1 MPVSYP
7 AQVPTSGITSL
18 SWTNATA
25 SLISRSPFTFQG
37 QSQNYPGAIRYA
49 TISVD
54 GLNREGAEDW
64 VGFLDSLH
72 GTKGTFLFGDPMAK
86 VPMGAARNSHSPTI
100 RTTNASSDKD
110 IITINS
116 NITATTP
123 GWLRRG
129 DWIQIG
135 TGLNARLYKILN
147 SNPVGINSSGNT
159 GNINLWP
166 TFRRDP
172 VVGEAIYVENPKG
185 LFRRSSG
192 VFNYSEENGCKYSL
206 SFDCEE
212 VI

>member
-7 AQVPTSGITSL
+7 AQVPTSGITRL

-25 SLISRSPFTFQG
+25 SVISRSPFTFQG

-49 TISVD
+49 QITVEN
-54 GLNREGAEDW
+54 LNREDAEDW

-86 VPMGAARNSHSPTI
+86 VPMGVGGGSPTI
-100 RTTNASSDKD
+100 RGVNNASKD
-110 IITINS
+110 SISVNTNLTS
-116 NITATTP
+116 NVIA
-123 GWLRRG
+123 WLRRG
-129 DWIQIG
+129 DWIQLG
-135 TGLNARLYKILN
+135 TGLDARLYKVLN
-147 SNPVGINSSGNT
+147 QVNVSGSTGISGT
-159 GNINLWP
+159 VNIWP
-166 TFRRDP
+166 SYRRTP
-172 VVGEAIYVENPKG
+172 TVGEAVIITEPKG

>member
-49 TISVD
+49 QISVEN
-54 GLNREGAEDW
+54 LNREDAEDW

-72 GTKGTFLFGDPMAK
+72 GTKGTFLFGDPAAVK
-86 VPMGAARNSHSPTI
+86 PMGAARNSHSPTI
-100 RTTNASSDKD
+100 RAANTVSKD
-110 IITINS
+110 TITINS
-116 NITATTP
+116 NITVTTLS
-123 GWLRRG
+123 WLRRG

-135 TGLNARLYKILN
+135 TGLDARLYKVVN
-147 SNPVGINSSGNT
+147 SNPVGINSSGNS

>member
-7 AQVPTSGITSL
+7 AKVPTSGITSL

-37 QSQNYPGAIRYA
+37 QSQSYPGAIRYA
-49 TISVD
+49 RISVEN
-54 GLNREGAEDW
+54 LNRGDAEDW

-86 VPMGAARNSHSPTI
+86 VPMGTGGGNPIVRQVNTV
-100 RTTNASSDKD
+100 SSDA
-110 IITINS
+110 INVEGLLL
-116 NITATTP
+116 TGPTE
-123 GWLRRG
+123 GWLKRG
-129 DWIQIG
+129 DWIQLG
-135 TGLNARLYKILN
+135 SGLDSRLYKVLQDVPK
-147 SNPVGINSSGNT
+147 SNTSGYSGT
-159 GNINLWP
+159 IYIWP
-166 TFRRDP
+166 KFRRTP
-172 VVGEAIYVENPKG
+172 ITGEDVIITEPKG

-192 VFNYSEENGCKYSL
+192 TFNYSQENGCMYSL

>member
-49 TISVD
+49 QISVD
-54 GLNREGAEDW
+54 GLNREDAEDW

-86 VPMGAARNSHSPTI
+86 VPMGTARGTALVNAVN
-100 RTTNASSDKD
+100 TTTRDV
-110 IITINS
+110 
-116 NITATTP
+116 ITAKNVPTT
-123 GWLRRG
+123 GTQAGFLKRG
-129 DWIQIG
+129 DWIQLG
-135 TGLNARLYKILN
+135 TGLNSRLYKVVANVTKNNTTGIT
-147 SNPVGINSSGNT
+147 SNIH
-159 GNINLWP
+159 LWP
-166 TFRRDP
+166 TFRITPNIDDT
-172 VVGEAIYVENPKG
+172 IIFENPKG

-192 VFNYSEENGCKYSL
+192 TFNYSEENGCMYSL

>member
-49 TISVD
+49 QISVEN
-54 GLNREGAEDW
+54 LNREDAEDW
-64 VGFLDSLH
+64 VGFLDSLQ

-86 VPMGAARNSHSPTI
+86 VPMGVGGGSPTVKNVNNTTKDVI
-100 RTTNASSDKD
+100 NANVSYTTNVA
-110 IITINS
+110 
-116 NITATTP
+116 
-123 GWLRRG
+123 GWLKRG
-129 DWIQIG
+129 DWIQLG
-135 TGLNARLYKILN
+135 TGLDARLYKVV
-147 SNPVGINSSGNT
+147 SNVNVAGSTSTSGNIHFWPAFRKTPLT
-159 GNINLWP
+159 GDEIVLN
-166 TFRRDP
+166 
-172 VVGEAIYVENPKG
+172 NPKG
-185 LFRRSSG
+185 LFRRSTG
-192 VFNYSEENGCKYSL
+192 TFNYSEENGCMYSL

>member
-18 SWTNATA
+18 RWTNATA

-49 TISVD
+49 QISVD
-54 GLNREGAEDW
+54 GLNREDAEDW

-72 GTKGTFLFGDPMAK
+72 GTKGTFLFGDPMA
-86 VPMGAARNSHSPTI
+86 VTPMGTARGTALVNSANLTS
-100 RTTNASSDKD
+100 RDV
-110 IITINS
+110 
-116 NITATTP
+116 ITAKNVPTT
-123 GWLRRG
+123 GSSSNFLKRG
-129 DWIQIG
+129 DWIQLG
-135 TGLNARLYKILN
+135 AGLNSRLYKVV
-147 SNPVGINSSGNT
+147 SNVDKNNT
-159 GNINLWP
+159 TGVTGSIYLWP
-166 TFRRDP
+166 TFRITPNIDD
-172 VVGEAIYVENPKG
+172 VITFGNPKG

-192 VFNYSEENGCKYSL
+192 TFNYSEENGCIYSL

>member
-49 TISVD
+49 RISVEN
-54 GLNREGAEDW
+54 LNREDAEDW

-86 VPMGAARNSHSPTI
+86 VPMGTARGTALVNAVSASKDEISAKNVPT
-100 RTTNASSDKD
+100 TGSQLDFLK
-110 IITINS
+110 
-116 NITATTP
+116 
-123 GWLRRG
+123 RG
-129 DWIQIG
+129 DWIQLG
-135 TGLNARLYKILN
+135 AGLDSRLYKVVRN
-147 SNPVGINSSGNT
+147 VSKNNT
-159 GNINLWP
+159 TGVTGLIHIWP
-166 TFRRDP
+166 SLRITPNNGDVITF
-172 VVGEAIYVENPKG
+172 ENPKG

-192 VFNYSEENGCKYSL
+192 TFNYSEENGCVYSL

>member
-49 TISVD
+49 QISVEN
-54 GLNREGAEDW
+54 LNREDAEDW

-86 VPMGAARNSHSPTI
+86 VPMGVGGGSPTVKNVSNTTRDVI
-100 RTTNASSDKD
+100 TANVSYTTNV
-110 IITINS
+110 I
-116 NITATTP
+116 
-123 GWLRRG
+123 GWLKRG
-129 DWIQIG
+129 DWLQLG
-135 TGLNARLYKILN
+135 NGLDARLYKVMSNVHVSGSTGNSSNIHLWPAFRQTPVAGNEIILN
-147 SNPVGINSSGNT
+147 
-159 GNINLWP
+159 
-166 TFRRDP
+166 
-172 VVGEAIYVENPKG
+172 NPKG

-192 VFNYSEENGCKYSL
+192 TFNYSEENGCKYSL

>member
-49 TISVD
+49 QISVND
-54 GLNREGAEDW
+54 LNREDAEDW

-86 VPMGAARNSHSPTI
+86 VPMGTARGTALVSLVNTFTKDAINAKNVPT
-100 RTTNASSDKD
+100 TGS
-110 IITINS
+110 
-116 NITATTP
+116 TANF
-123 GWLRRG
+123 LKRG
-129 DWIQIG
+129 DWIQLG
-135 TGLNARLYKILN
+135 TGLNSRLYKVG
-147 SNPVGINSSGNT
+147 SNVIKSNT
-159 GNINLWP
+159 TGATSTIHLWP
-166 TFRRDP
+166 TFRITPNVDD
-172 VVGEAIYVENPKG
+172 VITFENPKG

-192 VFNYSEENGCKYSL
+192 TFNYSEENGCKYSL

>member
-37 QSQNYPGAIRYA
+37 QSQNYSGAIRYA
-49 TISVD
+49 KISVENL
-54 GLNREGAEDW
+54 GREDAEDW
-64 VGFLDSLH
+64 VGFLDSLQ
-72 GTKGTFLFGDPMAK
+72 GTKGTFQFGDPMAK
-86 VPMGAARNSHSPTI
+86 VPMGVGGGSPTV
-100 RTTNASSDKD
+100 R
-110 IITINS
+110 TINNTSRDSISVDTTLTS
-116 NITATTP
+116 NVTA
-123 GWLRRG
+123 WLKRG

-135 TGLNARLYKILN
+135 TGLDSRLYKVLN
-147 SNPVGINSSGNT
+147 QVDITGSTGASNLL
-159 GNINLWP
+159 NLWP
-166 TFRRDP
+166 SYRRTP
-172 VVGEAIYVENPKG
+172 VIGEAVIIRNPRG

>member
-37 QSQNYPGAIRYA
+37 QSQSYPGAIRYA
-49 TISVD
+49 SISV
-54 GLNREGAEDW
+54 GNLNREDAEDW

-72 GTKGTFLFGDPMAK
+72 GTKGTFLFGDPMA
-86 VPMGAARNSHSPTI
+86 VTPMGTARGTALV
-100 RTTNASSDKD
+100 NAV
-110 IITINS
+110 NS
-116 NITATTP
+116 NTRDVITAKNVPTT
-123 GWLRRG
+123 GSQFGFLKRG
-129 DWIQIG
+129 DWIQLG
-135 TGLNARLYKILN
+135 TGLNSRLYKVV
-147 SNPVGINSSGNT
+147 SNVNKYNT
-159 GNINLWP
+159 TGTTANIYLWP
-166 TFRRDP
+166 AFRITPLIDDVITF
-172 VVGEAIYVENPKG
+172 ENPKG

-192 VFNYSEENGCKYSL
+192 TFNYSEENGCMYSL

>member
-18 SWTNATA
+18 SWTNTTA

-49 TISVD
+49 QISVD
-54 GLNREGAEDW
+54 GLNREDAEDW

-86 VPMGAARNSHSPTI
+86 VPMGVGGGSPTVRGI
-100 RTTNASSDKD
+100 NNVTKDVITANVSYTTNV
-110 IITINS
+110 IR
-116 NITATTP
+116 
-123 GWLRRG
+123 WLKRG
-129 DWIQIG
+129 DWLQLG
-135 TGLNARLYKILN
+135 NGLDARLYKVMN
-147 SNPVGINSSGNT
+147 NVNVTGSASTSN
-159 GNINLWP
+159 NIHLWP
-166 TFRRDP
+166 AFRKTPLFGD
-172 VVGEAIYVENPKG
+172 EIITDNPKG
-185 LFRRSSG
+185 LFRRSTG
-192 VFNYSEENGCKYSL
+192 TFNYSEENGCKYSL

>member
-37 QSQNYPGAIRYA
+37 QSQNYPGALRYA
-49 TISVD
+49 QISVEN
-54 GLNREGAEDW
+54 LNREDAEDW

-86 VPMGAARNSHSPTI
+86 VPMGSARNSHSPTI
-100 RTTNASSDKD
+100 RAANTGSRD
-110 IITINS
+110 IITLNS
-116 NITATTP
+116 NITVATP
-123 GWLRRG
+123 NWIKRG
-129 DWIQIG
+129 DWIQLG
-135 TGLNARLYKILN
+135 TGLNARLHKVVN
-147 SNPVGINSSGNT
+147 SSPVGVNSSGFT
-159 GNINLWP
+159 GNVHLWP

-172 VVGEAIYVENPKG
+172 VVGEDIYVENPKG
-185 LFRRSSG
+185 LLRRSTG
-192 VFNYSEENGCKYSL
+192 TFNYSEENGCMYSL

>member
-25 SLISRSPFTFQG
+25 SIISRSPFTFQG

-49 TISVD
+49 QISVD
-54 GLNREGAEDW
+54 GLNREDAEDW

-72 GTKGTFLFGDPMAK
+72 GTKGTFLFGDPMA
-86 VPMGAARNSHSPTI
+86 VTPMGTARGTALVNTVNQTS
-100 RTTNASSDKD
+100 RDV
-110 IITINS
+110 
-116 NITATTP
+116 ITAKNVPTTGP
-123 GWLRRG
+123 ASNFLKRG
-129 DWIQIG
+129 DWIQLG
-135 TGLNARLYKILN
+135 AGLNSRLYKVV
-147 SNPVGINSSGNT
+147 SNVNKNNTTGIT
-159 GNINLWP
+159 GSIHLWP
-166 TFRRDP
+166 AFRITPLIDDVITF
-172 VVGEAIYVENPKG
+172 ENPKG

-192 VFNYSEENGCKYSL
+192 TFNYSEENGCKYSL

>member
-7 AQVPTSGITSL
+7 AQVPTSGITRL

-49 TISVD
+49 RISVEN
-54 GLNREGAEDW
+54 LNREDAEDW

-86 VPMGAARNSHSPTI
+86 VPMGSGGGNPTLRATSATGRDQI
-100 RTTNASSDKD
+100 SIATDFTTGKTN
-110 IITINS
+110 
-116 NITATTP
+116 
-123 GWLRRG
+123 WLKRG

-135 TGLNARLYKILN
+135 TGLDARLYKILN
-147 SNPVGINSSGNT
+147 QVNISGSNGFSNWVYVWPAISR
-159 GNINLWP
+159 NL
-166 TFRRDP
+166 
-172 VVGEAIYVENPKG
+172 VLGESIILDNPKG

-192 VFNYSEENGCKYSL
+192 VFNYSVENGCKYSL

>member
-37 QSQNYPGAIRYA
+37 QSQNYLGAIRYA
-49 TISVD
+49 SITVD
-54 GLNREGAEDW
+54 GLNREDAEDW

-72 GTKGTFLFGDPMAK
+72 GTKGTFLFGDPMA
-86 VPMGAARNSHSPTI
+86 VTPMGTARGTALVNSVGLGSRDLISAKNVPT
-100 RTTNASSDKD
+100 TGSQLNFLK
-110 IITINS
+110 
-116 NITATTP
+116 
-123 GWLRRG
+123 RG
-129 DWIQIG
+129 DWIQLG
-135 TGLNARLYKILN
+135 AGLNSRLYKVV
-147 SNPVGINSSGNT
+147 SNVNKSNT
-159 GNINLWP
+159 TGVTSNIFLWP
-166 TFRRDP
+166 TFRITPNVDD
-172 VVGEAIYVENPKG
+172 VITFENPKG

-192 VFNYSEENGCKYSL
+192 TFNYSEENGCMYSL

>member
-49 TISVD
+49 QISVEN
-54 GLNREGAEDW
+54 LNREDAEDW

-86 VPMGAARNSHSPTI
+86 VPMGTGGGSPTI
-100 RTTNASSDKD
+100 RAINNASRDS
-110 IITINS
+110 ITVNTSLTS
-116 NITATTP
+116 NVTA
-123 GWLRRG
+123 WLKRG

-135 TGLNARLYKILN
+135 TGLDSRLYKVLN
-147 SNPVGINSSGNT
+147 QTNIAGSTGASGLL
-159 GNINLWP
+159 NLWP
-166 TFRRDP
+166 SYRRTP
-172 VVGEAIYVENPKG
+172 VIGEAVIINNPKG

>member
-1 MPVSYP
+1 MPVNYP

-37 QSQNYPGAIRYA
+37 QSQTYPGAIRYA
-49 TISVD
+49 QISVD
-54 GLNREGAEDW
+54 GLNREDAEDW

-86 VPMGAARNSHSPTI
+86 VPLGTARGTALVSAVN
-100 RTTNASSDKD
+100 RTTRDV
-110 IITINS
+110 IIAKNVPTTGS
-116 NITATTP
+116 TANF
-123 GWLRRG
+123 LKRG
-129 DWIQIG
+129 DWIQLG
-135 TGLNARLYKILN
+135 AGLNSRLYKVV
-147 SNPVGINSSGNT
+147 SNVNKNNTTGIT
-159 GNINLWP
+159 GNIHLWP
-166 TFRRDP
+166 AFRIAPLVDDVITF
-172 VVGEAIYVENPKG
+172 ENPKG

-192 VFNYSEENGCKYSL
+192 TFNYSEENGCKYSL

>member
-7 AQVPTSGITSL
+7 AEVPTSGITSL

-49 TISVD
+49 QITVD
-54 GLNREGAEDW
+54 GLNREDAEDW

-86 VPMGAARNSHSPTI
+86 VPMGTARGTALVNVVG
-100 RTTNASSDKD
+100 TTTMDV
-110 IITINS
+110 
-116 NITATTP
+116 ITAKNVPIT
-123 GWLRRG
+123 GSQADFLKRG
-129 DWIQIG
+129 DWIQLG
-135 TGLNARLYKILN
+135 AGLNSRLYKVV
-147 SNPVGINSSGNT
+147 SNVNKNNTTGVT
-159 GNINLWP
+159 GNIYLWP
-166 TFRRDP
+166 SFRITP
-172 VVGEAIYVENPKG
+172 NVGDTIRFENPKG

-192 VFNYSEENGCKYSL
+192 TFNYSEENGCMYSL

>member
-49 TISVD
+49 KISVENLD
-54 GLNREGAEDW
+54 REDAEDW
-64 VGFLDSLH
+64 VGFLDSLQ

-86 VPMGAARNSHSPTI
+86 TPMGVGGGNPVVNGDNQTGDSLLLSGAPLN
-100 RTTNASSDKD
+100 TTD
-110 IITINS
+110 
-116 NITATTP
+116 
-123 GWLRRG
+123 WLKRG
-129 DWIQIG
+129 DWFQIG
-135 TGLNARLYKILN
+135 AGLNARLHKIVSNVSSAPGGTPTIRFWPSLRYSPANGSAIVLN
-147 SNPVGINSSGNT
+147 NP
-159 GNINLWP
+159 
-166 TFRRDP
+166 R
-172 VVGEAIYVENPKG
+172 G

-192 VFNYSEENGCKYSL
+192 TFNYSEENGCKYSL